1 MTTYLVKCECGKD
14 VSVQVGQAG
23 EQVSC
28 ACGKQ
33 VSVPPLRMLRHLPV
47 AEQEVNQPG
56 AAWDARKGAAAAGF
70 IAAFVLVAIAAWSWF
85 SEPVV
90 PTFPADHESKMS
102 EFVDTVK
109 PLEAWQM
116 WIDSYRPL
124 AVSGFT
130 QFRHPHAE
138 AIEEYIAD
146 KRFLQKVLLVL
157 AAVAAAI
164 AAAVAFWPEQ
174 TRRQGDK
181 ETRRR

>member
-47 AEQEVNQPG
+47 VEHEVKQTG
-56 AAWDARKGAAAAGF
+56 AAWDARKGGAAAGF
-70 IAAFVLVAIAAWSWF
+70 IAALILVAIAAWSWF
-85 SEPVV
+85 TEPVV
-90 PTFPADHESKMS
+90 PTFPADHESTMS
-102 EFVDTVK
+102 KFVETVK

-124 AVSGFT
+124 AESGFT
-130 QFRHPHAE
+130 EFRHPHAE
-138 AIEEYIAD
+138 AYEKYIAD

-157 AAVAAAI
+157 AAVAAGI
-164 AAAVAFWPEQ
+164 AAAVAFWPRSAP
-174 TRRQGDK
+174 RRG
-181 ETRRR
+181 